1 MLRDADEWKNDYT
14 FFTAVQY
21 RSIANWHP
29 DEQQWWITAFNAA
42 PEEWLPDVD
51 DLYVI
56 ARIDFEDAVDGYNTL
71 VDLSDMYYDFK
82 SSMEKTEY
90 TKTNATIIFDDACH
104 SVYIIWGESIDGE
117 TFAI

>member
-1 MLRDADEWKNDYT
+1 MENRLYN
-14 FFTAVQY
+14 FH
-21 RSIANWHP
+21 RSP
-29 DEQQWWITAFNAA
+29 
-42 PEEWLPDVD
+42 
-51 DLYVI
+51 
-56 ARIDFEDAVDGYNTL
+56 
-71 VDLSDMYYDFK
+71 DMYYDFK